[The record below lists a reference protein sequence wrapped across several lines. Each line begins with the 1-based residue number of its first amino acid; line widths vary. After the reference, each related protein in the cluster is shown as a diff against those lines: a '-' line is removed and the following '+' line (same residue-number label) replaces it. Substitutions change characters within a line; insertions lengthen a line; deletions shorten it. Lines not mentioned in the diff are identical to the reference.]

1 MNNEI
6 TSYIEMWEEILNAM
20 IQLSKAL
27 QDQKA
32 QKQYEEYFQKIGA
45 HFGIV
50 RDEEGNSLGEK
61 FILQK
66 MDNVTVYADPNQKQV
81 VVLIDGQDILHKA
94 LSENTVR
101 AIQRIDLQRYIDQPF
116 KQQSMMDII
125 HSEE

>member
-66 MDNVTVYADPNQKQV
+66 MDNVTVYADLNQKQA

-94 LSENTVR
+94 LNENTVR

>member
-6 TSYIEMWEEILNAM
+6 TSYIKMWEEILNAM

-66 MDNVTVYADPNQKQV
+66 KDNVTVYADPNQKQA

-116 KQQSMMDII
+116 KQQSIMDII

>member
-1 MNNEI
+1 M
-6 TSYIEMWEEILNAM
+6 
-20 IQLSKAL
+20 
-27 QDQKA
+27 
-32 QKQYEEYFQKIGA
+32 
-45 HFGIV
+45 V
-50 RDEEGNSLGEK
+50 

-66 MDNVTVYADPNQKQV
+66 MDNVTVYADPNQKQA

-101 AIQRIDLQRYIDQPF
+101 AIRRIDLQRYIDQPF

>member
-1 MNNEI
+1 MNNEV

-20 IQLSKAL
+20 IQLSKAF

-50 RDEEGNSLGEK
+50 RDEVGNSLGEK

-66 MDNVTVYADPNQKQV
+66 MDNVTVYADPNQKQA

>member
-20 IQLSKAL
+20 IQLSKTL

-66 MDNVTVYADPNQKQV
+66 MDNVTVYADPNQKQA

-94 LSENTVR
+94 LSEKTVR

>member
-27 QDQKA
+27 QDQEA

-66 MDNVTVYADPNQKQV
+66 MDNVTVYADPNQKQA